1 MVTIT
6 TEELLAYFN
15 GAKKRIAN
23 GYNVVCPCHNDK
35 EPSLS
40 ITDGGDK
47 ILMHCQAGCRTEDIL
62 AQLGLKSSDLFYTPI
77 ETTSNWKKYLEGW
90 KNKSII
96 AHYKYKDKDN
106 NYLYSKIRF
115 EDKSFIYGVLD
126 KEKDFFKF
134 GGIINHTLY
143 NLPYLL
149 QSIKKGY
156 TVYIVEGEKDVHTLS
171 EMGYCATTCG
181 GVSNWKKEYS
191 QYFKGAKVIILPDN
205 DEAGKELADR
215 IKKDIKLFAHSI
227 QIGVISKLDKGDI
240 TDYITRERGT
250 NESFI
255 QFINSLNTEV
265 APWIYFTEKGSQKI
279 NQGILADSISKSMD
293 YIMINHRGTD
303 KKDIYIYK
311 NGMYE
316 IATKDEVKG
325 AIREYLPISITTNTI
340 LDNVYNL
347 LRTMNN
353 KTYSAEELNASAR
366 YINLKNGLYDIEQD
380 KLISHTPNI
389 LSTIQLNCNYLEEDT
404 SQPTKWLA
412 YINDL
417 CRDED
422 GNTDKQ
428 KVDLLQEW
436 FGLLIS
442 NIPVHKV
449 KSCLILYSSLGNT
462 GKSVFLRIITHLL
475 GTENTVNIPIQDLSK
490 QFSLSGLYGKRVCIV
505 GDQQSNSIT
514 DSSVFKQITG
524 GDSLD
529 IEFKGKTKFSYTFNG
544 GMLFACNNLPAFTD
558 DKGGHIF
565 DRLCIVPCVNVISKD
580 KANNNLSEEL
590 LLEKDLIFAW
600 ALDGLRRLIK
610 NDFKFTV
617 CQASKDAS
625 EEFRKTIDTIYDFI
639 TENYKIT
646 DNKMDRVKKTEF
658 EERYASWCRE
668 NERQPVSK
676 RNIKERMEKIGCP
689 YKKSSGEWYY
699 QYLIE
704 DPIEDVQDVKQ
715 VEIDSIFPKGKA

>member
-1 MVTIT
+1 
-6 TEELLAYFN
+6 
-15 GAKKRIAN
+15 
-23 GYNVVCPCHNDK
+23 
-35 EPSLS
+35 
-40 ITDGGDK
+40 
-47 ILMHCQAGCRTEDIL
+47 
-62 AQLGLKSSDLFYTPI
+62 
-77 ETTSNWKKYLEGW
+77 
-90 KNKSII
+90 
-96 AHYKYKDKDN
+96 
-106 NYLYSKIRF
+106 
-115 EDKSFIYGVLD
+115 
-126 KEKDFFKF
+126 
-134 GGIINHTLY
+134 
-143 NLPYLL
+143 
-149 QSIKKGY
+149 
-156 TVYIVEGEKDVHTLS
+156 
-171 EMGYCATTCG
+171 
-181 GVSNWKKEYS
+181 
-191 QYFKGAKVIILPDN
+191 
-205 DEAGKELADR
+205 
-215 IKKDIKLFAHSI
+215 
-227 QIGVISKLDKGDI
+227 
-240 TDYITRERGT
+240 
-250 NESFI
+250 
-255 QFINSLNTEV
+255 
-265 APWIYFTEKGSQKI
+265 
-279 NQGILADSISKSMD
+279 
-293 YIMINHRGTD
+293 GTD

-676 RNIKERMEKIGCP
+676 RNIKERMEKIGCFC
-689 YKKSSGEWYY
+689 KK
-699 QYLIE
+699 
-704 DPIEDVQDVKQ
+704 
-715 VEIDSIFPKGKA
+715 DSKGN